1 MSKTRYWDIFIHTNM
16 FVIWTHIS
24 LDSPVTIIRR
34 KFAQSILKVIHS
46 SVEGQPS
53 WKSILKKKNRKN
65 RKNHKFLYKI
75 HSSTH
80 HYGKRRG
87 KIGLR

>member
-53 WKSILKKKNRKN
+53 WKYILKKKIEKITNFYT
-65 RKNHKFLYKI
+65 KFIVLLTIMENEEAK
-75 HSSTH
+75 
-80 HYGKRRG
+80 
-87 KIGLR
+87 LA

>member
-1 MSKTRYWDIFIHTNM
+1 MSKTRYWDIFIHTM

-53 WKSILKKKNRKN
+53 WKSILKKKIEKIEKITNFYT
-65 RKNHKFLYKI
+65 KFIVLLTIMENEEAK
-75 HSSTH
+75 
-80 HYGKRRG
+80 
-87 KIGLR
+87 LA

>member
-65 RKNHKFLYKI
+65 HKFLYKI
-75 HSSTH
+75 HCSTH

>member
-53 WKSILKKKNRKN
+53 WQSILKKKK
-65 RKNHKFLYKI
+65 LEKI
-75 HSSTH
+75 E
-80 HYGKRRG
+80 
-87 KIGLR
+87 KITNFYTKYIVLHTIRENKEKKLD